1 MIAMTMITMT
11 IRTTTKV
18 MVVVVVIIIRSF
30 IVLEFPGKS
39 RQENVP

>member
-1 MIAMTMITMT
+1 MITMT

-18 MVVVVVIIIRSF
+18 IVVVVVVVIISRNF
-30 IVLEFPGKS
+30 ILLEFPGKS